1 MFSEPTCQMKLIKG
15 KELYH
20 LYIQMQKYTC
30 GRADILHT
38 SPPSLVWL
46 KRKDIGY
53 KLQSPLFPH
62 AGTKIS
68 FGVLTLSYRISGFN
82 WERFRRFLSHAS
94 NLGWWSVSPLIVY
107 LFQCCSLRTSH
118 PRLLPQSPKVCSVHL
133 CLFFCFAYRVII
145 TIFLNSIC
153 MH

>member
-1 MFSEPTCQMKLIKG
+1 MFSEPTCQMKLIKD

-20 LYIQMQKYTC
+20 LYIQMQKYIC
-30 GRADILHT
+30 GRADILHAF
-38 SPPSLVWL
+38 PPSLVWL

-53 KLQSPLFPH
+53 KLQSPFFPH
-62 AGTKIS
+62 AGTNIS
-68 FGVLTLSYRISGFN
+68 FGVLTLSYRIPGFN

-94 NLGWWSVSPLIVY
+94 NLGWWSVSPLIVF

-133 CLFFCFAYRVII
+133 CLFFCFTYRVII
-145 TIFLNSIC
+145 TIFLNSIY
-153 MH
+153 MR